1 MLARETLPHAL
12 LFVGPEGVG
21 KTTVAH
27 QLVKTLLGSLAHPD
41 FQTLE
46 RLVDEKTGKRKSQ
59 ISVEQI
65 RELNARLGLSSLGG
79 GWKVVFIQEAA
90 ALSTG
95 AVNALLKTL
104 EEPKGRVL
112 FLLRAGS
119 TDGLPAT
126 IVSRCQTMRFSIVSG
141 REIVEGLTKMGFS
154 RADAQAATAQAL
166 SRPGRAIRFLKESSY
181 QAQLTTGLN
190 QAIAFFSASLP
201 ERLRQVM
208 ELIPK
213 GEVEKDEVLGSLVD
227 QWELVCRD
235 VLLRQLGLS
244 DLETFPGIDSLD
256 RLATSTS
263 SQNLLS
269 IFSRL
274 KEVRE
279 ATDYHINSHL
289 SLEHVALAT

>member
-1 MLARETLPHAL
+1 MPFSGLIGHDRIQTVFSRMLARETLPHAL

-104 EEPKGRVL
+104 EEPKGKVL

-166 SRPGRAIRFLKESSY
+166 
-181 QAQLTTGLN
+181 
-190 QAIAFFSASLP
+190 
-201 ERLRQVM
+201 
-208 ELIPK
+208 
-213 GEVEKDEVLGSLVD
+213 
-227 QWELVCRD
+227 
-235 VLLRQLGLS
+235 
-244 DLETFPGIDSLD
+244 
-256 RLATSTS
+256 
-263 SQNLLS
+263 
-269 IFSRL
+269 
-274 KEVRE
+274 RE
-279 ATDYHINSHL
+279 F
-289 SLEHVALAT
+289 V